1 METSLGNIWLKL
13 YEDTPLHRENLLKLV
28 REGYY
33 NGILFHRVIQHF
45 MIQAGD
51 PESKHAHPDMLLGEG
66 DIGYT
71 IPAEIL
77 PKHYHKR
84 GVLAAAR
91 EGDEVNPARESSGSH
106 FYIVQGKVFTPESLN
121 REIEKINNRRYTA
134 LFNRIK
140 AGREGEIEKYQLA
153 DDYENLMRINQ
164 EISDSTRSRFEKVKL
179 ELSEEQRQI
188 YLTQGGTPHL
198 DGEYTVFGEVIEGM
212 EIIDKIAAVQTDE
225 NDRPETDVIIQKIEI
240 VNNMPR

>member
-1 METSLGNIWLKL
+1 
-13 YEDTPLHRENLLKLV
+13 
-28 REGYY
+28 
-33 NGILFHRVIQHF
+33 
-45 MIQAGD
+45 
-51 PESKHAHPDMLLGEG
+51 
-66 DIGYT
+66 
-71 IPAEIL
+71 
-77 PKHYHKR
+77 
-84 GVLAAAR
+84 
-91 EGDEVNPARESSGSH
+91 
-106 FYIVQGKVFTPESLN
+106 
-121 REIEKINNRRYTA
+121 
-134 LFNRIK
+134 
-140 AGREGEIEKYQLA
+140 
-153 DDYENLMRINQ
+153 MRINQ